1 MLDISM
7 IFVVNLFIGLSV
19 TTGLTMAA
27 TWPGR

>member
-1 MLDISM
+1 MLTM
-7 IFVVNLFIGLSV
+7 TFVVNLFIGLSV